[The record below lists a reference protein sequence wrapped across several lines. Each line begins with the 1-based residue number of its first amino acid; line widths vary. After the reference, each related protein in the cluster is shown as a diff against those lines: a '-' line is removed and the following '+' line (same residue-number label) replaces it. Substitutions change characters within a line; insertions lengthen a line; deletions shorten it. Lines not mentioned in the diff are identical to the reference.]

1 MKERVAELV
10 GDRAKLMWVSTFH
23 SACVRILR
31 KEASLLGYTNSFTIY
46 DQSDSLRL
54 ITIIMRDL
62 NLDAKRYAPRAV
74 ASLISQ
80 SKNEL
85 LGPADYLNQSKDQF
99 QEIVAQV
106 FAIYQKRL
114 TGANSMDFDDLIAK
128 TVEVLQRHPEVRA
141 KYRSRFKHILVD
153 EYQLSNGN
161 RILLIAEGRLVNLG
175 AAEGSPAA
183 VLEFSLAD
191 EEIIARL
198 SSRRTCRDCGA
209 SNVGVDKCPTCGGEV
224 YQREDDKAEV
234 ITRRLEVYA
243 EQTAP
248 IISFY
253 RNEGLLISVSA
264 VGNVEDITA
273 SAISALSRVAQ

>member
-1 MKERVAELV
+1 MRLVLVGPPGAGKGTQAQFLAAHFSIPHISTGDIFRANLKAGTVLGNQAKSFMDRGELV
-10 GDRAKLMWVSTFH
+10 PDSVTNEMVRDRLTHDDVANGF
-23 SACVRILR
+23 
-31 KEASLLGYTNSFTIY
+31 LLDGF
-46 DQSDSLRL
+46 
-54 ITIIMRDL
+54 
-62 NLDAKRYAPRAV
+62 PR
-74 ASLISQ
+74 
-80 SKNEL
+80 N
-85 LGPADYLNQSKDQF
+85 
-99 QEIVAQV
+99 VAQ
-106 FAIYQKRL
+106 A
-114 TGANSMDFDDLIAK
+114 
-128 TVEVLQRHPEVRA
+128 EVLRA
-141 KYRSRFKHILVD
+141 ILAD
-153 EYQLSNGN
+153 KKTPLH
-161 RILLIAEGRLVNLG
+161 
-175 AAEGSPAA
+175 A

-209 SNVGVDKCPTCGGEV
+209 PSVGVDKCPTCGGEV

-264 VGNVEDITA
+264 AGNVEDITA

>member
-1 MKERVAELV
+1 MRLVLVGPPGAGKGTQAQFLAAHFSIPHISTGDIFRANLKAGTDLGNQAKNFMDRGELV
-10 GDRAKLMWVSTFH
+10 PDSVTNEMVRDRLTHDDVANGF
-23 SACVRILR
+23 
-31 KEASLLGYTNSFTIY
+31 LLDGF
-46 DQSDSLRL
+46 
-54 ITIIMRDL
+54 
-62 NLDAKRYAPRAV
+62 PR
-74 ASLISQ
+74 
-80 SKNEL
+80 N
-85 LGPADYLNQSKDQF
+85 
-99 QEIVAQV
+99 VAQ
-106 FAIYQKRL
+106 A
-114 TGANSMDFDDLIAK
+114 
-128 TVEVLQRHPEVRA
+128 EVLRA
-141 KYRSRFKHILVD
+141 ILAD
-153 EYQLSNGN
+153 KKTPLH
-161 RILLIAEGRLVNLG
+161 
-175 AAEGSPAA
+175 A

-209 SNVGVDKCPTCGGEV
+209 PSVGVDKCPTCGGEV

-264 VGNVEDITA
+264 SGSVEDITA